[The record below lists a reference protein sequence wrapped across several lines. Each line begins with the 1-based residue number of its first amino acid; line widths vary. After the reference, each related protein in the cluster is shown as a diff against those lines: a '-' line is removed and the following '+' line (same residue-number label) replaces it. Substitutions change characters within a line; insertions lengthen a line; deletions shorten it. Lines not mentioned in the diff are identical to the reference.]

1 VYVVGGTES
10 QLISLRESLSETSL
24 SFQSWSGTVAPA
36 GVVRLDKR
44 LPLSGLIS
52 HVKWSFTYDKDR
64 APHFRITTGSR
75 VVEGLSPQ
83 DRTLD
88 LRSQGRQL
96 DNYVISH
103 EICHKYA
110 SYLSP

>member
-64 APHFRITTGSR
+64 APHFQITTGSR
-75 VVEGLSPQ
+75 VVEGLSQIRLLFIPMKHGEKIMEF
-83 DRTLD
+83 RT
-88 LRSQGRQL
+88 Q
-96 DNYVISH
+96 
-103 EICHKYA
+103 
-110 SYLSP
+110 